1 MEGCGYPKAGQVSY
15 TKCTLGASGWLLV
28 KCHPCLQYPQGSP
41 HHKQTALVALLA
53 ERLKKVND
61 CMISL
66 LLQVDLPRMKLG
78 YLSRGGLPVAVPVQV
93 MQVVSGIRN
102 SHCQGNLIT
111 EKQDKELRAFLTC
124 SPVVPFHLF
133 FACLISRSLSQ
144 VSTMVLTSTSRQL
157 LCSPS

>member
-1 MEGCGYPKAGQVSY
+1 MEGCGYPKAGQVSHA
-15 TKCTLGASGWLLV
+15 KCTLGASGWLLA
-28 KCHPCLQYPQGSP
+28 KCRPCLQYPQGSP
-41 HHKQTALVALLA
+41 HHKQSALVALLA

-66 LLQVDLPRMKLG
+66 LLQVILPGMKLG
-78 YLSRGGLPVAVPVQV
+78 CLSRGGLPVAVLVLV

-111 EKQDKELRAFLTC
+111 EKQDQELHAFLNC
-124 SPVVPFHLF
+124 SSVVPFYLF
-133 FACLISRSLSQ
+133 FARLITNGLSQ
-144 VSTMVLTSTSRQL
+144 VSTMVLTGTSRQL